1 MKQKILFLC
10 KERSNYGCHGYG
22 YGSVGLINSAVFITN
37 YLNEIGIESKVAVVV
52 DANSI
57 DREVFNYKPTHV
69 ILEALW
75 ITPEKMEELIKIKR
89 YSNITWIIRIHSKV
103 SFIALEGIAFEWVV
117 GYANLMDKY
126 DNLSISVN
134 SLEFVED
141 LRKIFFIKSIYLP
154 NIYYPKNSIV
164 KPSKVNKDHFDVGS
178 FGAIRP
184 FKNQLIQAVASI
196 EYGEETDQ
204 IIYFHINADRQ
215 EQAGDNVY
223 KNLKSLFA
231 GTRHQLIDHPWLNHQ
246 DFIKLVIQMD
256 IGLQVSL
263 SETFDI
269 VAADFISN
277 GIPLIGSKD
286 ITWMPKIFRADPNS
300 SQDILEKMR
309 LIIDTQ
315 CFGLNK
321 LNAIYLDWYNRK
333 AKKVW
338 RDYLFYNV

>member
-1 MKQKILFLC
+1 MKSKVLFIC
-10 KERSNYGCHGYG
+10 KERSNYGSHGYG
-22 YGSVGLINSAVFITN
+22 YGSVGLINSAIFITN
-37 YLNEIGIESKVAVVV
+37 YLNEIGIESKVEVAV

-69 ILEALW
+69 IIEALW
-75 ITPEKMEELIKIKR
+75 ITPEKIEELIKIKR
-89 YSNITWIIRIHSKV
+89 YSKITWIIRMHSKV
-103 SFIALEGIAFEWVV
+103 SFIAMEGIAFEWIV
-117 GYANLMDKY
+117 GYADLMRKYNNLF
-126 DNLSISVN
+126 ICVN

-141 LRKIFFIKSIYLP
+141 LRKILFIKSIYLP
-154 NIYYPKNSIV
+154 NIYYPKDSV
-164 KPSKVNKDHFDVGS
+164 ATLSKRTKDHFDVAS

-196 EYGEETDQ
+196 EYGEETGQ
-204 IIYFHINADRQ
+204 TIHFHINADRQ

-231 GTRHQLIDHPWLNHQ
+231 GTRHQLIEHPWLNHH
-246 DFIKLVIQMD
+246 DFIKLVVQMD

-269 VAADFISN
+269 VAADFIAN
-277 GIPLIGSKD
+277 GIPLVGSKD
-286 ITWMPKIFRADPNS
+286 ITWMPKMFRADPNS
-300 SQDILEKMR
+300 SEDILDKMR

-315 CFGLNK
+315 IFGLFK
-321 LNAIYLDWYNRK
+321 LNGIYLDWYNRK

-338 RDYLFYNV
+338 RDYLIYSV